1 MYRKEDGGRIRALSP
16 TNIKL
21 KEDYFGMT
29 KIISTKVTEDADLV
43 TVWQAYGEPMINAD
57 FYTLFVQKG
66 KVLRQAKS
74 HYWNFSADN
83 IKLYNGKAVMNDGQT
98 VRLIDANGSVKE
110 TWNMGKLS
118 GRLKDSFAVEGMGE
132 GFILARSNDEG
143 FLILFNLKTHQS
155 LLVYE
160 LLQLT
165 PEQLNGFREDGIKFI
180 GQNKN
185 DGELRFELHDSEGR
199 PQTFNYAL

>member
-1 MYRKEDGGRIRALSP
+1 
-16 TNIKL
+16 
-21 KEDYFGMT
+21 
-29 KIISTKVTEDADLV
+29 
-43 TVWQAYGEPMINAD
+43 
-57 FYTLFVQKG
+57 
-66 KVLRQAKS
+66 
-74 HYWNFSADN
+74 
-83 IKLYNGKAVMNDGQT
+83 MNDGQT
-98 VRLIDANGSVKE
+98 VRLIDGNGSVKE

-160 LLQLT
+160 LLQLA

-185 DGELRFELHDSEGR
+185 DGELRFELHDSEGQ